1 MEKKFTIAEILKD
14 IETVRYGF
22 NEEKKEINKKYGYN
36 ISKKVELE
44 NQLYYLA
51 NQIRKEKNNSE
62 LTEEDFRI
70 FYHNVKG
77 LGTKKNAEESLKD
90 ESIEFIKALI
100 SRLENKVKKYGY
112 SIAGRSHRREL
123 QNVEEVLYN
132 KEHATEIEAKK
143 SRLGEIL
150 DMMKTN
156 PLIKEFQQLQ
166 VERLLNRC
174 KKSFEWAKNLS
185 KKEYKELSKP
195 SKSFYNY
202 INIYSENFTNYES
215 YLNGEKEN
223 FIKTFLSNILSLAER
238 LDRHGFQPGDNIEVL
253 KVAEDPKFIEF
264 SVKTPQGTFYCR
276 SILAAA
282 DSWLVQTHYR
292 FLVTVK

>member
-14 IETVRYGF
+14 IETLRYGF
-22 NEEKKEINKKYGYN
+22 NSEKKEINKKYGYN
-36 ISKKVELE
+36 ISKKGELE

-51 NQIRKEKNNSE
+51 NEIRKEENHSE
-62 LTEEDFRI
+62 PTEEDFRI
-70 FYHNVKG
+70 FNHNIKG
-77 LGTKKNAEESLKD
+77 LGTKKNAEEALKG
-90 ESIEFIKALI
+90 ESIEFTKALI
-100 SRLENKVKKYGY
+100 ARLKERTKRYGNTV
-112 SIAGRSHRREL
+112 AGKSYWREL
-123 QNVEEVLYN
+123 NNVEEVLYN
-132 KEHATEIEAKK
+132 KEHATEIEEKK

-150 DMMKTN
+150 YMMKTN
-156 PLIKEFQQLQ
+156 PLIQEFQQLQ

-174 KKSFEWAKNLS
+174 KRSFEWAKNLP
-185 KKEYKELSKP
+185 KEEYKNLAKP
-195 SKSFYNY
+195 SKAFYNY
-202 INIYSENFTNYES
+202 INIYSENFTDYNKYLKGEQES
-215 YLNGEKEN
+215 

-253 KVAEDPKFIEF
+253 RVADDPKFIEF

-282 DSWLVQTHYR
+282 DSYLVQTHYR